1 MNFVKGFLRRSSGSA
16 APGSSSSIA
25 ASSTTSATW
34 IDVQFSDHGVE
45 ESLHHLWQEYE
56 NLSSEDKRK
65 SSLGAFLRKFNDVY
79 ERWVPLEE
87 HQSGDGKMDQTGVT
101 GCSFGHP
108 TAVILG
114 LLRELKLTSDYIG
127 ELHANS
133 DSKEPVLATNEMESA
148 LRLLN
153 ALSILS
159 RASNNRAVFSTF
171 GGLQTLTSVMK
182 NSVVYIKSISDAATP
197 NMVLMSFLQCL
208 LAHVVSIMANFIE
221 LEKLPDKSSRRSSLG
236 LKENAED
243 PPRRRLSFRQR
254 PSQTSGENTSFA
266 LLLETGGLNWFVEL
280 LRVLRK
286 LHLATDEHLERVTLQ
301 TLKAAVSSSS
311 RAQNHFRSIGGLEV
325 LLDGL
330 GYFRDEGSLQKLV
343 ESFNLQVLSLEVT
356 REAVFRNV
364 NSLQSVCDIG
374 GLHKFIRLFR
384 WAAFSFPVLYARS
397 TEHLAEMSTRSST
410 TTQEKEKDRFFLGIE
425 DVKDNY
431 GPWNSNV
438 SRLCEVLCSFVIAT
452 WDIFS
457 LSGPASQETSGVT
470 SVYWENATRLVVNVL
485 LGIFRNLDD
494 NDEGFQHF
502 KMLLSSDLQRNIIT
516 VFKKMLAV
524 SSAVLQLFRDEGVWT
539 VMFSNDFFYF
549 GLEGKESLETQPLQL
564 EVISFV
570 ELAATTSGNSNNLAE
585 CNALVQSLEQCSKLP
600 SMATMLLK
608 SLHRILQLTP
618 ELTSSSFKELQVI
631 LVLSEVMAALL
642 QDLRLDVGDMENLLH
657 CRDAAFSL
665 FNECLSLSDDAK
677 SSALRSTKLMDV
689 LFGMILDSRSR
700 TFAIHHVS
708 NFMKVSPI
716 SDEDQDAKM
725 ELCMKYLETLSRVQ
739 SDQHSAGI
747 DIVLDLLSILRD
759 VLQCDFPYYQ
769 ALFREVE
776 CFVHIVSLLNE
787 AYPEEHGKRLCLE
800 VIATLIHL
808 LKGNEASK
816 LAFRSLVG
824 PGYKMLETLLVNRY
838 GYPTQD
844 LLNALWNMLVDGTFD
859 NSSRMIIQNEDVIVL
874 LLNFIHLCDPE
885 TQLKALDTFLQLLEE
900 STANQS
906 SCVRAGLLCSL
917 MDWFSSENESVVLHK
932 LCHFIKLA
940 GGHSMAGKEMRR
952 MFSLLR
958 STSSSKNNLIL
969 STFKSMLSEQGPSVF
984 FELSGKNSGIGI
996 KTPFRWPINKGFSFM
1011 CWIRL
1016 ESVSSEGMMSLFS
1029 FLTGDGKGCAAF
1041 ISADKFF
1048 IEVDC
1053 ANHKKQATS
1062 MSIRLESKKWHF
1074 ICVTHTTGR
1083 ALSTGSLC
1091 KIFVDGK
1098 LSSSEKLRYPKVYD
1112 PVSCTIGANAT
1123 ADQSSGFFSPLCG
1136 QLGPVYLFDDVLTPG
1151 QVEGVFMLGAGY
1163 MYSFL
1168 PSEAGC
1174 IPANMSDSSLSS
1186 SKEGLSSKMIFGY
1199 NALASSG
1206 RVLFDVAPV
1215 SEQSDAVSHE
1225 ATIMSGTQLC
1235 YRCLVQNNIHC
1246 VGGITVFFPL
1256 LTRFRHAGKDFDG
1269 SVTDADDYYLADVIE
1284 LLTAVATKNYVNQ
1297 KFLHSSGGLGL
1308 LGYLLQFVSIKQLS
1322 VKVITA
1328 LNNLLRVLSEAADNA
1343 LSDLLVRET
1352 VLKVYLNPSAWIYAP
1367 YVIQRELFLSLIN
1380 FLETRK
1386 YGNVCGVSRFLD
1398 MLHQFYWDKPKHR
1411 KMSKTVGTRDRPRQ
1425 EELSQL
1431 RILILS
1437 LAETAIRD
1445 HMSVSDA
1452 KSLISFIDRNDDL
1465 ICVEEVLQMLLGLLG
1480 DPIFLS
1486 SFLECVHSLG
1496 GIHIFL
1502 NLLSRQQEV
1511 IRLLA
1516 LHVLGSLFLAI
1527 PVERKSIW
1535 LFGIGG
1541 NKGQGDTVISR
1552 QKDLVWSIIKER
1564 LLQFPFTDSLRVT
1577 LFDLLLG
1584 AAIPKQ
1590 VLHGGILTQFGK
1602 SSGKRAWL
1610 RQLQAAGNPAHT
1622 ATFPEFFLPQVLGVL
1637 LKFVEASDDWTSRQD
1652 VLKDILALIQT
1663 NPANCGVL
1671 LQEPGW
1677 QDWLFAVFSSAS
1689 SRKQKEDQD
1698 SKRWADEVLLIRKI
1712 FCALQVH
1719 AVFNTKGG
1727 WRQVERMTVYVLK
1740 YTEQSFLHDLLG
1752 DIVSEISDSR
1762 SLLTLQP
1769 CRDNVLYLLALIEE
1783 LVVAD
1788 AIQYLPFLNSPAEE
1802 SEDNGLLSGSYV
1814 DLGSETGEEGLVDK
1828 RKNSPRI
1835 TYQSESSGFNQRLYD
1850 QVWDLLSAINGIGQ
1864 GGASTSTAGPTFG
1877 QRARG
1882 LVESLNLPAAE
1893 VAAVVTGGLGSV
1905 GINVPSSKPNEKAMK
1920 LRGEKFSRLAF
1931 RLVLVYL
1938 YRAGLEAV
1946 LLSVQQ
1952 FLPLV
1957 PGFLSSDSDQNKG
1970 QLYLAIWCLLDAR
1983 SQVENMDD
1991 GTRSHVLSQLIEELI
2006 EIGKV
2011 IGLVDK
2017 EKRTEETMK
2026 NDPYSFLQQD
2036 KVKALV
2042 RDDKKFLRAAK
2053 RQWVS
2058 AVETL
2063 NTETNDTRSLE
2074 LRESKALEEQS
2085 LTVLNS
2091 IHNSELSRRAAYQL
2105 KEDAEEQA
2113 VASQWCLIFRNLTD
2127 ERGPWSSTTFPSDTL
2142 VWWKLDKTE
2151 DPLRRRLKLKRN
2163 YHFDQKLVQP
2173 AASTEGV
2180 GSQSAPRVLSR
2191 EKVSFRKAASF
2202 KLEKESEEVED
2213 EMQDAN
2219 DEFVSN
2225 ESEAESS
2232 STSEADGAESKQGA
2246 AEDEVLLSVSCVLVS
2261 PKRKL
2266 AGRLEV
2272 THRSLHFHMEFF
2284 IEGTGGSMVFDSS
2297 GGFAR
2302 QNQDTDQTGTR
2313 DGDKAQ
2319 HRTWDIFQVTAI
2331 YATRYLL
2338 QHTALEIFF
2347 ADAAPP
2353 VFLNFA
2359 SHQVAK
2365 DVALKI
2371 TSSKHVGSKGKA
2383 KHQIHFV
2390 DRKRAIDLAEKA
2402 RDCWRRRE
2410 CSNFDYLMILNTL
2423 SGRSYNDLTQYPVF
2437 PWILSDYSSE
2447 ALDLSSPSVYRDLAK
2462 PVGALD
2468 EKRFQVFEERYNNFT
2483 DPDIPSF
2490 HYGSHYSSM
2499 GIVLFYLLRLEP
2511 FSSFHRTLQG
2521 GKFDHADRLFH
2532 SIQNTYANCLT
2543 NTSDVKEI
2551 IPEFFYMPEFLVN
2564 TNSYYIGVKQDGQHL
2579 NNVILPPWAKGS
2591 PEEFIRLNREALE
2604 SEHTSEN
2611 LHRWIDLIFG
2621 YKQRGKPA
2629 VEAANIFYYL
2639 TYEGT
2644 VELETMEDA
2653 RQRASVEDQIANFGQ
2668 TPIQLFK
2675 KKHPKRGPP
2684 VPLLRPLYY
2693 SPASTTLVSTI
2704 PSRSLSFGKSDE
2716 DHPVLYIGH
2725 CDGKIISVT
2734 SQMVVSSR
2742 MWLTPSMPPSGSFTF
2757 SSSQDST
2764 YGLGS
2769 EEWPCH
2775 KVRGYFTES
2784 FPDSFCF
2791 CALPA
2796 ISTVYLISCGHW
2808 DNSFKLMSLTDGQTV
2823 QSLCQHKDVVT
2834 CASVA
2839 ADGSIVATGSRD
2851 TTVMVW
2857 ETQLSS
2863 NRTKRSDSKLAVSDK
2878 PRHVLCG
2885 HDDAVTCV
2893 VVRTEL
2899 DLVVSG
2905 SEDGTCILY
2914 TLRQGRY
2921 VRSLVHPSRKSIS
2934 LLVVSPHGLVGL
2946 FSNKDLNFH
2955 SFSVNGKHLASAEL
2969 NGRLSCME
2977 LSSCGE
2983 FVVCGGDQG
2992 YVTVRKLHSL
3002 ELVHRYD
3009 TAGSPIVSLCVTPE
3023 DCFLVGTRD
3032 GRFLIYAVETSPR
3045 REKR

>member
-1 MNFVKGFLRRSSGSA
+1 
-16 APGSSSSIA
+16 
-25 ASSTTSATW
+25 
-34 IDVQFSDHGVE
+34 
-45 ESLHHLWQEYE
+45 
-56 NLSSEDKRK
+56 
-65 SSLGAFLRKFNDVY
+65 
-79 ERWVPLEE
+79 
-87 HQSGDGKMDQTGVT
+87 
-101 GCSFGHP
+101 
-108 TAVILG
+108 
-114 LLRELKLTSDYIG
+114 
-127 ELHANS
+127 
-133 DSKEPVLATNEMESA
+133 
-148 LRLLN
+148 
-153 ALSILS
+153 
-159 RASNNRAVFSTF
+159 
-171 GGLQTLTSVMK
+171 
-182 NSVVYIKSISDAATP
+182 
-197 NMVLMSFLQCL
+197 
-208 LAHVVSIMANFIE
+208 
-221 LEKLPDKSSRRSSLG
+221 
-236 LKENAED
+236 
-243 PPRRRLSFRQR
+243 
-254 PSQTSGENTSFA
+254 
-266 LLLETGGLNWFVEL
+266 
-280 LRVLRK
+280 
-286 LHLATDEHLERVTLQ
+286 
-301 TLKAAVSSSS
+301 
-311 RAQNHFRSIGGLEV
+311 
-325 LLDGL
+325 
-330 GYFRDEGSLQKLV
+330 
-343 ESFNLQVLSLEVT
+343 
-356 REAVFRNV
+356 FRNV

-494 NDEGFQHF
+494 NDEG
-502 KMLLSSDLQRNIIT
+502 DLQRNIIT

-844 LLNALWNMLVDGTFD
+844 LLNALWNML
-859 NSSRMIIQNEDVIVL
+859 NEDVIVL

-1048 IEVDC
+1048 IEVLSLFSV
-1053 ANHKKQATS
+1053 AILVFLT
-1062 MSIRLESKKWHF
+1062 L
-1074 ICVTHTTGR
+1074 
-1083 ALSTGSLC
+1083 ALSCHSTNYYT
-1091 KIFVDGK
+1091 F
-1098 LSSSEKLRYPKVYD
+1098 RYPKVYD

-1590 VLHGGILTQFGK
+1590 VRENDFETSI
-1602 SSGKRAWL
+1602 S
-1610 RQLQAAGNPAHT
+1610 AGNPAHT
-1622 ATFPEFFLPQVLGVL
+1622 ATFPEFFLPQVLG
-1637 LKFVEASDDWTSRQD
+1637 
-1652 VLKDILALIQT
+1652 
-1663 NPANCGVL
+1663 
-1671 LQEPGW
+1671 EPGW

-1740 YTEQSFLHDLLG
+1740 YTEQVCCSDKIALRAYFFLPFQSFLHDLLG

-1788 AIQYLPFLNSPAEE
+1788 AIQYLPVKALFPSTFHVLMLLMFLIVQFLNSPAEE

-1814 DLGSETGEEGLVDK
+1814 DLGSETGEEGL
-1828 RKNSPRI
+1828 
-1835 TYQSESSGFNQRLYD
+1835 RLYD

-1946 LLSVQQ
+1946 LL
-1952 FLPLV
+1952 
-1957 PGFLSSDSDQNKG
+1957 
-1970 QLYLAIWCLLDAR
+1970 CLLDAR

-2246 AEDEVLLSVSCVLVS
+2246 AEDEILHFQVLLSVSCVLVS

-2319 HRTWDIFQVTAI
+2319 HRTWDIFQVRHLTFIVSFLFFKSLQVTAI

-2775 KVRGYFTES
+2775 KVRGYFT
-2784 FPDSFCF
+2784 D
-2791 CALPA
+2791 
-2796 ISTVYLISCGHW
+2796 
-2808 DNSFKLMSLTDGQTV
+2808 FKLMSLTDGQTV